1 MKKGLRMKESEIK
14 SEKFL
19 ASKSQKRLHRWGYKD
34 SGFELDGEKS
44 VTFVGNR
51 YEVSGT
57 SMPDFIPYIES
68 VLDIEFNKDDELTS
82 VSKKPVNPPAINSEF
97 YDAVK
102 RSFKEDR
109 YTIDDLE
116 RLIHSHGQE
125 TFKDIYKVIYK
136 SIERT
141 VDLVFYPENEDE
153 VREFIEL
160 SSKFNICL
168 IPYGGGTNVTRAL
181 SIPENE
187 NRMVVSVDMR
197 RMSKIEWINSEDRR
211 VCVQAGITGG
221 ELIEVL
227 KEKGFTIGHE
237 PDSVELSTVGGWVAT
252 NASGMKKNRYGNIE
266 DIVENISLVS
276 PKGVVKQIN
285 PISRG
290 SIGFKP
296 QNVLFGSEGNIGI
309 ITKVILK
316 MHEIPHSQKYNSVI
330 FKQWSDGVGF
340 VKELSKTNFI
350 PASVRLVDNIQFRFG
365 QALKPRPEGIKKY
378 KSIIEKF
385 FVTKVKKFD
394 PDKMCAVTIVMEGT
408 ANEVDY
414 QQKNITKLAK
424 KHQGLMGGSGNGK
437 RGYMLTYAIAY
448 VRDFAAKY
456 QIMGETMETTVPW
469 SKIQA
474 VIDATTNKLVEL
486 HNEYNLPGKP
496 YISYRIPQIYHTGVC
511 IYFMLGISVK
521 GVESPEEKF
530 SKIEHIMRKVII
542 NHGGSISH
550 HHGVGKLRKDFIP
563 DMLSK
568 TSIDLIR
575 EMKKAHDPS
584 NIFGAS
590 NGILANGT
598 SPKEK

>member
-1 MKKGLRMKESEIK
+1 MAYAAGDTILDDEYNGFANSSSNNINAIWGNGNGNKGWGQSNTISTVSAGATITAAQWNTLQDRLK
-14 SEKFL
+14 SAADHQGSTINNSGGSLSAGNTIAIVSNL
-19 ASKSQKRLHRWGYKD
+19 AAD
-34 SGFELDGEKS
+34 I
-44 VTFVGNR
+44 TTITNNR
-51 YEVSGT
+51 YNVDS
-57 SMPDFIPYIES
+57 DH
-68 VLDIEFNKDDELTS
+68 LDIYGSFKG
-82 VSKKPVNPPAINSEF
+82 
-97 YDAVK
+97 VK

-153 VREFIEL
+153 VRELIEL

-276 PKGVVKQIN
+276 PKGVIKQIN

-316 MHEIPHSQKYNSVI
+316 MHEIPHAQKYNSVI

-474 VIDATTNKLVEL
+474 VIDATTNKL
-486 HNEYNLPGKP
+486 
-496 YISYRIPQIYHTGVC
+496 
-511 IYFMLGISVK
+511 
-521 GVESPEEKF
+521 
-530 SKIEHIMRKVII
+530 
-542 NHGGSISH
+542 
-550 HHGVGKLRKDFIP
+550 DF
-563 DMLSK
+563 
-568 TSIDLIR
+568 
-575 EMKKAHDPS
+575 
-584 NIFGAS
+584 
-590 NGILANGT
+590 
-598 SPKEK
+598 

>member
-68 VLDIEFNKDDELTS
+68 VLGIEFNKDDELTS

-102 RSFKEDR
+102 KSFKEDR

-153 VREFIEL
+153 VRELIEL

-187 NRMVVSVDMR
+187 DRMVVSVDMR

-276 PKGVVKQIN
+276 PKGVIKQIN

-316 MHEIPHSQKYNSVI
+316 MHEIPHAQKYNSVI

-414 QQKNITKLAK
+414 QKKNITKLAK
-424 KHQGLMGGSGNGK
+424 KTPRPDGGFWK
-437 RGYMLTYAIAY
+437 
-448 VRDFAAKY
+448 
-456 QIMGETMETTVPW
+456 W
-469 SKIQA
+469 
-474 VIDATTNKLVEL
+474 
-486 HNEYNLPGKP
+486 
-496 YISYRIPQIYHTGVC
+496 
-511 IYFMLGISVK
+511 
-521 GVESPEEKF
+521 
-530 SKIEHIMRKVII
+530 
-542 NHGGSISH
+542 
-550 HHGVGKLRKDFIP
+550 
-563 DMLSK
+563 
-568 TSIDLIR
+568 
-575 EMKKAHDPS
+575 
-584 NIFGAS
+584 
-590 NGILANGT
+590 
-598 SPKEK
+598 